1 MMAVRNYRELTA
13 WQKAMDLVELV
24 YTATRSWP
32 KEEIY
37 GLTSQVRRAV
47 VSVPSN
53 IAEGQGRTSTREF
66 LHHLSIAYGSLRE
79 VETQVLVAQR
89 LGYLPQELTDRLLAS
104 TGEVGRLINGL
115 SRSLSERVN
124 GN

>member
-1 MMAVRNYRELTA
+1 VQSYRDLKG

-24 YTATRSWP
+24 YNTTRAWP

-53 IAEGQGRTSTREF
+53 IAEGQGRNSEKEF
-66 LHHLSIAYGSLRE
+66 LHHLYIAYGSLCE
-79 VETQVLVAQR
+79 VETQLLVAQR
-89 LGYLPQELTDRLLAS
+89 LDYLNSDTTRHLLTTSA
-104 TGEVGRLINGL
+104 EVGRLLNGL
-115 SRSLSERVN
+115 TRYLTDKLTTDH
-124 GN
+124 